1 MTMPSWTV
9 DEMLA
14 EKPCDKYDRER
25 IVKLCAGKPSLTLL
39 EILDHPDIPDEDKV
53 WVACRDKNPTRHVA
67 IEVIVT
73 RCVTNHAL
81 HCGIPAVE
89 AWAQKWLSGE
99 DRSSRAAWNASRV
112 AAWASR
118 AAAEAAWNAARAA
131 WNAAWSAAWNA
142 WAAWNE
148 LDEERS
154 QQVQDFRDAAR
165 AKQNERLT
173 EMVMAEH
180 EKEGMT

>member
-99 DRSSRAAWNASRV
+99 DRSSRAAWNA
-112 AAWASR
+112 
-118 AAAEAAWNAARAA
+118 
-131 WNAAWSAAWNA
+131 AWNA

-154 QQVQDFRDAAR
+154 QQVQDFRDAVR

-173 EMVMAEH
+173 AMVMAAR
-180 EKEGMT
+180 EKEGV

>member
-1 MTMPSWTV
+1 
-9 DEMLA
+9 MLA

-99 DRSSRAAWNASRV
+99 DRSSRAAAWASRV
-112 AAWASR
+112 AAWPSR
-118 AAAEAAWNAARAA
+118 AAAEAALNVARSAWAAL
-131 WNAAWSAAWNA
+131 NAAWNA

-154 QQVQDFRDAAR
+154 QQVQDFRDAVR
-165 AKQNERLT
+165 ATQN
-173 EMVMAEH
+173 

>member
-1 MTMPSWTV
+1 
-9 DEMLA
+9 MLA

-25 IVKLCAGKPSLTLL
+25 IAKLCAGKPSLTLL

-99 DRSSRAAWNASRV
+99 DRSSRAAARASRV
-112 AAWASR
+112 AAWPSR
-118 AAAEAAWNAARAA
+118 AAALAAWNAEWNAWNAAWNAAD
-131 WNAAWSAAWNA
+131 
-142 WAAWNE
+142 AAWNE
-148 LDEERS
+148 PDEERS

-165 AKQNERLT
+165 ATQNERLT
-173 EMVMAEH
+173 EMVMAAH

>member
-14 EKPCDKYDRER
+14 EEPCDRYDRER
-25 IVKLCAGKPSLTLL
+25 IAKLCAGKPSLTLL

-99 DRSSRAAWNASRV
+99 DRSSRAAVWASRV
-112 AAWASR
+112 AAWPSR
-118 AAAEAAWNAARAA
+118 AAAEAARNAAARAA
-131 WNAAWSAAWNA
+131 WNAAWNA
-142 WAAWNE
+142 WVAWNE
-148 LDEERS
+148 PDEERS

-165 AKQNERLT
+165 AKQDARLT
-173 EMVMAEH
+173 EMVMEAH
-180 EKEGMT
+180 DLEG

>member
-1 MTMPSWTV
+1 
-9 DEMLA
+9 MLA

-25 IVKLCAGKPSLTLL
+25 IAKLCAGKPSLTLL

-99 DRSSRAAWNASRV
+99 DRSSRAAAWASRV
-112 AAWASR
+112 AAWPSR
-118 AAAEAAWNAARAA
+118 AAADAAWNVARAVRNAADAAWNAAWTAARAA
-131 WNAAWSAAWNA
+131 WN
-142 WAAWNE
+142 E
-148 LDEERS
+148 PDEERS

-165 AKQNERLT
+165 AQQNERLT
-173 EMVMAEH
+173 AMVMEAH
-180 EKEGMT
+180 K

>member
-25 IVKLCAGKPSLTLL
+25 IAKLCAGKPSLTLL

-99 DRSSRAAWNASRV
+99 DRSSRAAARASRV

-118 AAAEAAWNAARAA
+118 AAAEAARAAARAA
-131 WNAAWSAAWNA
+131 WNAAWNA
-142 WAAWNE
+142 WVAWNE

-154 QQVQDFRDAAR
+154 QQVQDFRDAAW

>member
-1 MTMPSWTV
+1 
-9 DEMLA
+9 MLA

-99 DRSSRAAWNASRV
+99 DRSSRAAAWASRV
-112 AAWASR
+112 AAWPSR
-118 AAAEAAWNAARAA
+118 AAAEAAWNAERNA
-131 WNAAWSAAWNA
+131 WNAAWNAWNA

-148 LDEERS
+148 PDEERS

-165 AKQNERLT
+165 AKQME
-173 EMVMAEH
+173 AH
-180 EKEGMT
+180 EKACEE

>member
-1 MTMPSWTV
+1 
-9 DEMLA
+9 MLA

-99 DRSSRAAWNASRV
+99 DRSSRAAAWASRV
-112 AAWASR
+112 AAWPSR
-118 AAAEAAWNAARAA
+118 AAAEAALNVARSAWAA
-131 WNAAWSAAWNA
+131 WNAAWNA

-154 QQVQDFRDAAR
+154 QQVQDFRDAVR
-165 AKQNERLT
+165 ATQN
-173 EMVMAEH
+173 